1 MILYESCILIQ
12 QEDRQAY
19 LRTHASQLI
28 EEAKLKGTTNVEH
41 ESPTSEVNPLLENK
55 SMGTPPE
62 FRKNPF
68 TLVKKKN
75 LKQLTPSEY
84 LNEEKE
90 KSVDKTKG
98 NFQKFIQNPIR
109 DLRWSVLRK
118 QLTAFS
124 CQLFSQDATS
134 QMVDRVL
141 NTSFALTVNLKFLFD
156 FEVK

>member
-1 MILYESCILIQ
+1 MLDFRKILRRYQISDTLRKWRTDFIQ

-19 LRTHASQLI
+19 LRTHASQLV

-75 LKQLTPSEY
+75 LKQLTSSEY
-84 LNEEKE
+84 LKEEKE
-90 KSVDKTKG
+90 KEKAVDKTKG
-98 NFQKFIQNPIR
+98 TFQKSIYILVK
-109 DLRWSVLRK
+109 DLRWSVLQK
-118 QLTAFS
+118 KTKKKTVFS
-124 CQLFSQDATS
+124 CELFS
-134 QMVDRVL
+134 
-141 NTSFALTVNLKFLFD
+141 
-156 FEVK
+156 

>member
-1 MILYESCILIQ
+1 
-12 QEDRQAY
+12 
-19 LRTHASQLI
+19 
-28 EEAKLKGTTNVEH
+28 
-41 ESPTSEVNPLLENK
+41 
-55 SMGTPPE
+55 MGTPPE

-118 QLTAFS
+118 
-124 CQLFSQDATS
+124 
-134 QMVDRVL
+134 
-141 NTSFALTVNLKFLFD
+141 
-156 FEVK
+156 